1 MKTRQKQQRV
11 MIFEEGNVEEWRA
24 FIIKNQ
30 ALLQGFVLYFGASDN
45 MSDKAGAGA
54 NGGFGGA
61 GGVSGSANGGVDND
75 KRVALATL
83 ESLCTS
89 LNLAYIIG
97 ALPAQKD
104 RKEIDLNGLDFAL
117 ESKNAASSASAQNTA
132 PKAIDSSVKSS
143 LLNPFA
149 GNLAESITNKTIAN
163 AAQNADKIIY
173 KVRSGE
179 EIISQGNVIIVGD
192 VANGAR
198 VVAKNA
204 VILGD
209 CSGSVEIA
217 GEFIILK
224 KLRAGYLKIGDEV
237 LGKEMI
243 DLINASEHL
252 NIVAKNSD
260 NILIKEIHL

>member
-1 MKTRQKQQRV
+1 
-11 MIFEEGNVEEWRA
+11 MIFEEGSVEEWHA

-30 ALLQGFVLYFGASDN
+30 ALLQGFVLYFGAVDN
-45 MSDKAGAGA
+45 
-54 NGGFGGA
+54 GGA
-61 GGVSGSANGGVDND
+61 GGAGAGGADND
-75 KRVALATL
+75 NKKAQLAQL
-83 ESLCTS
+83 ESLCAS

-97 ALPAQKD
+97 TLPAQKD

-117 ESKNAASSASAQNTA
+117 ESKNADSSAESNAKPESKNAASNASAQNTA
-132 PKAIDSSVKSS
+132 PKALDSSAKS
-143 LLNPFA
+143 PFA
-149 GNLAESITNKTIAN
+149 GNLAESIINKTIAN
-163 AAQNADKIIY
+163 ATQNADKIIY

-179 EIISQGNVIIVGD
+179 EIISQGNVIIIGD

>member
-11 MIFEEGNVEEWRA
+11 MIFEEGSVEEWRA

-30 ALLQGFVLYFGASDN
+30 ALLQGFVLYFGAIDN
-45 MSDKAGAGA
+45 GDADNAGAG
-54 NGGFGGA
+54 GA
-61 GGVSGSANGGVDND
+61 DND
-75 KRVALATL
+75 NKRAALAPL
-83 ESLCTS
+83 ESLCAS

-117 ESKNAASSASAQNTA
+117 ESKNAASNVSAQNTA
-132 PKAIDSSVKSS
+132 PKALDSSAKSS

-163 AAQNADKIIY
+163 ATQNADKIIY

-179 EIISQGNVIIVGD
+179 EIISQCNVIIIGD